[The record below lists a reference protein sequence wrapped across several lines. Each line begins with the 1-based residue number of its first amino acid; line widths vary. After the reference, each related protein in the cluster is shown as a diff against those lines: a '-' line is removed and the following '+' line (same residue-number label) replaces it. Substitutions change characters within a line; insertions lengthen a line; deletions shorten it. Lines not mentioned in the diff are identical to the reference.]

1 MHIVLYLYCRG
12 FEPKELH
19 QVWKTGAL
27 IEDFENFDSHETEID
42 AEDIVRTSSLAPTG
56 SAAAKKPIDV
66 VIPTS
71 LAQANRQSSAVGK
84 GKLSQMLQKERNNR
98 LLSAPTTI
106 TTGPRY
112 RGVYQRT
119 VHQNQPLP
127 VLPTTAAATT
137 AAAGATSRALDHIL
151 GAAPTTTSTTT
162 GAAAQ
167 TSDDSSTP
175 AVCHLQTSKILRNPF
190 TQAAAAIP
198 TQQAKRNKKNLTF
211 ALVRPPLCYVIQYIP
226 WLIPLHYLLWL

>member
-1 MHIVLYLYCRG
+1 M
-12 FEPKELH
+12 
-19 QVWKTGAL
+19 WKTGAL

-127 VLPTTAAATT
+127 VLPTTTTATT

-190 TQAAAAIP
+190 TQAAATIP